1 MTRTTSNTGNEIQ
14 YSSYMEQQRI
24 EKEKIEQALRWV
36 NIATRRVLIANV
48 YEGYELRKLKEALE
62 LLTAEANK
70 K

>member
-1 MTRTTSNTGNEIQ
+1 MTRTTSNTGSEIQ

>member
-1 MTRTTSNTGNEIQ
+1 MRRTTSNTGSEIQ